1 MADQD
6 ITKMKVAELRVQLK
20 NRGLNVV
27 GNKQELMD
35 RLQTALLDGDNS
47 MLNDDEDELDDGILN
62 DDDLDEEKSLLDSTH
77 DEILKSPAGS
87 TKSSSPEVPAITAKK
102 VSLKRNISVVI
113 PSLESSKTKVTSS
126 DDSQNDSGTDPEKK
140 IIKLSEL
147 TSQSRIE
154 MRAKKFGADTAAATD
169 RKEARAARFGITAIE
184 STPVTPKNNKIS
196 SVAPVSLEVLKKRA
210 ERFGTVTAPAVKSTQ
225 LDEKLQKRQERFGS
239 VAITAPST
247 TASAPTATGTSD
259 YAEKARLRAERFK
272 TAA

>member
-1 MADQD
+1 M
-6 ITKMKVAELRVQLK
+6 
-20 NRGLNVV
+20 
-27 GNKQELMD
+27 
-35 RLQTALLDGDNS
+35 
-47 MLNDDEDELDDGILN
+47 
-62 DDDLDEEKSLLDSTH
+62 DEEKSLLDSTH

-87 TKSSSPEVPAITAKK
+87 TKSSSPEVPAIPAKK

-126 DDSQNDSGTDPEKK
+126 DDSQNDSGTDPDKK
-140 IIKLSEL
+140 IIKLTSE
-147 TSQSRIE
+147 SRIE
-154 MRAKKFGADTAAATD
+154 MRAKKFGAESAAVTTD
-169 RKEARAARFGITAIE
+169 RKEARAARFGITPIV
-184 STPVTPKNNKIS
+184 STPATPTNNKIA

-239 VAITAPST
+239 VAITAPSA
-247 TASAPTATGTSD
+247 TASTPTATGTSD

>member
-1 MADQD
+1 M
-6 ITKMKVAELRVQLK
+6 
-20 NRGLNVV
+20 
-27 GNKQELMD
+27 
-35 RLQTALLDGDNS
+35 
-47 MLNDDEDELDDGILN
+47 
-62 DDDLDEEKSLLDSTH
+62 DEEKSLLDSTH

-87 TKSSSPEVPAITAKK
+87 TKSSSPEVPAIPAKK

-113 PSLESSKTKVTSS
+113 PSLESSKTKITSP
-126 DDSQNDSGTDPEKK
+126 DDSQNDSGTDPDKK

-147 TSQSRIE
+147 TSESRIE
-154 MRAKKFGADTAAATD
+154 MRAKKFGAETAATTTD
-169 RKEARAARFGITAIE
+169 RKEARAARFGITPIV
-184 STPVTPKNNKIS
+184 STPATPSNNKIA

-239 VAITAPST
+239 VAITAPSA
-247 TASAPTATGTSD
+247 TASTPTAATGTSD

>member
-1 MADQD
+1 M
-6 ITKMKVAELRVQLK
+6 
-20 NRGLNVV
+20 
-27 GNKQELMD
+27 
-35 RLQTALLDGDNS
+35 
-47 MLNDDEDELDDGILN
+47 
-62 DDDLDEEKSLLDSTH
+62 DEEKSLLDSTH

-87 TKSSSPEVPAITAKK
+87 TKSSSPEATAIPAKK

-113 PSLESSKTKVTSS
+113 PSLESSKIKVTSS
-126 DDSQNDSGTDPEKK
+126 DDSQNDSSTDPEKK

-154 MRAKKFGADTAAATD
+154 MRAKKFGAETAATTD
-169 RKEARAARFGITAIE
+169 RKEARAARFGITATE
-184 STPVTPKNNKIS
+184 TTPKNNKIS

-225 LDEKLQKRQERFGS
+225 LDEKLQKRQERFG
-239 VAITAPST
+239 VAITAPSAA
-247 TASAPTATGTSD
+247 ASTPVATGTSD